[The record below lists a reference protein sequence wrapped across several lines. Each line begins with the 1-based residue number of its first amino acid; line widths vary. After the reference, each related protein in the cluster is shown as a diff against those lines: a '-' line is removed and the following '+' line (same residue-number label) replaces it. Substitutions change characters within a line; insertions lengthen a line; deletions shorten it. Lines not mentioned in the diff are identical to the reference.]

1 MNRLLPMALLLLT
14 CSACTPV
21 HSKTAS
27 SNIGPPSHLGDT
39 QLNILQENNA
49 QQRHTTLHGI
59 SRDVAS
65 VDSGGDNV
73 IRRGERGRIAQDS
86 IAPRLEHTL
95 TELYPWLSSDKMIA
109 TLIADLPA
117 ARALPSDQAW
127 RDTVDFEN
135 EKIQTLHFDNRS
147 QPARGSED
155 DQLNQYPAINPDSR
169 GMLY

>member
-1 MNRLLPMALLLLT
+1 MNRLRLMALLLLT

-21 HSKTAS
+21 HSKTVA
-27 SNIGPPSHLGDT
+27 SNISPPSHLDDT
-39 QLNILQENNA
+39 QLTILQKNNI
-49 QQRHTTLHGI
+49 QQRQTTLY
-59 SRDVAS
+59 A
-65 VDSGGDNV
+65 
-73 IRRGERGRIAQDS
+73 IARNS

-117 ARALPSDQAW
+117 TRALPVDQAW

-147 QPARGSED
+147 QPPRGSDD